1 MSTRNQTIAAF
12 FTVAMAAMLVGAVVG
27 NQVPRPSVL
36 DARAADPTPTLAE
49 GASRATGAVGL
60 DTFKDIARRTNPGVV
75 NINTSQVVRR
85 SGRGDAFRDF
95 FGDDLMDRFFG
106 PQPEGRGD
114 RPQRQTQT
122 SLGSG
127 FIIDKEGY
135 VLTNRHVVEGAD
147 KINVTLSGDRNG
159 NKRYEAKLVGKD
171 ARTDVALL
179 KIEPKEPL
187 LPIELGDSDAVDVG
201 EWVMAIGNPFG
212 LGGNS
217 VTVGVVSYKGRGLS
231 LGVQGTTVDM
241 IQTDAA
247 INPGNSGGPL
257 LNTRGQVVGINTM
270 IITGGERQSAGVGFS
285 VPINVAKEILPQLRE
300 KGKVARGWLG
310 IQIQPVS
317 EDMAKTFKMK
327 EAKGALI
334 SQVTP
339 GSPAEKA
346 GLKVEDVV
354 VVADGREIVDNGDL
368 SRYVASQAPGK
379 VVDLQVLRDGEPKSI
394 SVTLGTFPD
403 DPTEGAD
410 SESEEEATRLGMT
423 LRDLTPELAE
433 RLDLPRGTRGV
444 VVMEAEAGEAAE
456 QAGLQRGDVIVAV
469 NGAPVEGVS
478 SFNRLIDAAKADGV
492 ARLRVRNAGGYRF
505 VVLKLSGGER

>member
-1 MSTRNQTIAAF
+1 MSTRNQTIASF
-12 FTVAMAAMLVGAVVG
+12 FTVAMGAMLVGAFVG
-27 NQVPRPSVL
+27 NQVPRSSTTE
-36 DARAADPTPTLAE
+36 ARAAEAVLAPE
-49 GASRATGAVGL
+49 GVARSAAAAVGL
-60 DTFKDIARRTNPGVV
+60 DTFKDIARRANPGVV
-75 NINTSQVVRR
+75 NINTSQVVKR
-85 SGRGDAFRDF
+85 SQRGDPFRDF

-106 PQPEGRGD
+106 PQGEGGQGGG

-127 FIIDKEGY
+127 FIIDKAGY
-135 VLTNRHVVEGAD
+135 ILTNRHVVEGAD
-147 KINVTLSGDRNG
+147 KINVSLYDDRNG

-187 LPIELGDSDAVDVG
+187 APIELGDSDQVDVG

-217 VTVGVVSYKGRGLS
+217 VTVGVVSYKGRGLT
-231 LGVQGTTVDM
+231 LGVLGTSVDM

-257 LNTRGQVVGINTM
+257 LNTRGQVIGINTM

-285 VPINVAKEILPQLRE
+285 VPINVAKEILPQLRD

-310 IQIQPVS
+310 IQITGFS

-327 EAKGALI
+327 EARGALVA
-334 SQVTP
+334 QVTP

-346 GLKVEDVV
+346 GLQVEDVV
-354 VVADGREIVDNGDL
+354 VSADGHQVQDNGDL
-368 SRYVASQAPGK
+368 SRYIASKAPGATVK
-379 VVDLQVLRDGEPKSI
+379 LDIVRSGAPKTV

-403 DPTEGAD
+403 DPTESQTGEEGA
-410 SESEEEATRLGMT
+410 TKKLGMS
-423 LRDLTPELAE
+423 LRDLSPELAE
-433 RLDLPRGTRGV
+433 RLDLPRSTKGV
-444 VVMEAEAGEAAE
+444 VVVDVEAGEAAE
-456 QAGLQRGDVIVAV
+456 QAGLSRGDVIVSVNSTAV
-469 NGAPVEGVS
+469 DNV
-478 SFNRLIDAAKADGV
+478 AAFEKQIEAARADGV
-492 ARLRVRNAGGYRF
+492 ARLRVRREGGFRIL
-505 VVLKLSGGER
+505 VLKLS

>member
-1 MSTRNQTIAAF
+1 MSTRNQTIASF
-12 FTVAMAAMLVGAVVG
+12 FTVAMGAMLVGAVVG
-27 NQVPRPSVL
+27 SQVPRSG
-36 DARAADPTPTLAE
+36 ATETRAAE
-49 GASRATGAVGL
+49 GAFAPETQQRGASVAVGL
-60 DTFKDIARRTNPGVV
+60 DTFKDIARRASPGVV
-75 NINTSQVVRR
+75 NINTSQVVKR
-85 SGRGDAFRDF
+85 SQRGDPFRDF

-106 PQPEGRGD
+106 PQGEGGGGGG

-127 FIIDKEGY
+127 FIIDKAGY
-135 VLTNRHVVEGAD
+135 ILTNRHVVEGAD
-147 KINVTLSGDRNG
+147 KINVSLYDDRNG

-179 KIEPKEPL
+179 KIEPKEAL
-187 LPIELGDSDAVDVG
+187 VPIDLGDSDQVDVG

-217 VTVGVVSYKGRGLS
+217 VTVGVVSYRGRGMQ

-285 VPINVAKEILPQLRE
+285 VPINAAKEILPQLRD

-310 IQIQPVS
+310 IQITGVS

-327 EAKGALI
+327 EARGALVAQI
-334 SQVTP
+334 TP

-346 GLKVEDVV
+346 GLQVEDVV
-354 VVADGREIVDNGDL
+354 VSADGHQVQDNGDL
-368 SRYVASQAPGK
+368 SRYIAGKAPGATVK
-379 VVDLQVLRDGEPKSI
+379 LEFLREGVQKSV

-403 DPTEGAD
+403 DPTEAQKPD
-410 SESEEEATRLGMT
+410 EQANKLGMT
-423 LRDLTPELAE
+423 LRDLSPEVAE
-433 RLDLPRGTRGV
+433 RLDLPRSTKGA
-444 VVMEAEAGEAAE
+444 VVMDVEAGEPAE
-456 QAGLQRGDVIVAV
+456 AAGLQRGDVIVGV
-469 NGAPVEGVS
+469 NGSAVDGVS
-478 SFNRLIDAAKADGV
+478 SFQKLIDAARADGV
-492 ARLRVRNAGGYRF
+492 ARLRIRNSGGYRF
-505 VVLKLSGGER
+505 VVLKLS